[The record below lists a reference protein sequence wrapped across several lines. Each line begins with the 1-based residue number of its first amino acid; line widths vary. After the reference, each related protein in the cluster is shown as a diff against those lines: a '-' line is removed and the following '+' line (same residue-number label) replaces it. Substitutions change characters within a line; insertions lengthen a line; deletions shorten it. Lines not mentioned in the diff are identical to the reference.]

1 MNLKSFMVLASL
13 LAFPAI
19 AENAPY
25 AGENAPYAGQDS
37 RAIKAL
43 SSEQVEGLLDGA
55 GLGYAKA
62 AELNGWPGPLHALEL
77 ADILALD
84 ADQRARINVVR
95 QVMLGKAKQLG
106 EQLIAAEAALDAL
119 FAEGTP
125 TLTLVADAT
134 EKIGRIEAAL
144 RAIHLAAHIEV
155 KPLLTPHQRMIYARE
170 RGYGGGNGHGG
181 HGNH

>member
-1 MNLKSFMVLASL
+1 MIRQIFLVLLSGLVAL
-13 LAFPAI
+13 PALA
-19 AENAPY
+19 
-25 AGENAPYAGQDS
+25 ENAPYAGQDA

-43 SSEQVEGLLDGA
+43 SAEHIEGLRDGA

-77 ADILALD
+77 ADALSLD
-84 ADQRARINVVR
+84 ADQRARIEVVR
-95 QVMLGKAKQLG
+95 QAMLAKAKPLG

-119 FAEGTP
+119 FAEEIP

-144 RAIHLAAHIEV
+144 RAVHLAAHIEV
-155 KPLLTPHQRMIYARE
+155 KPLLTRHQRMIYARE
-170 RGYGGGNGHGG
+170 RGYGDGSEHGHGG